1 MNLNNTLKP
10 QAKMDNLV
18 VQDLSNE
25 VLIYNLENNKAYS
38 LNETTTLVWQNCDG
52 TKDISAIAKTLEVKL
67 KQNVPDELI
76 WLALDSLKSEN
87 LVSFENATPSLL
99 SGFNRREA
107 IKRVGFATLA
117 ALPLLTSVM
126 APTAAHAQSGATAE
140 ICEACSKKGDPCAGI
155 CEDEPGYC
163 FDNSGCGCGQQVV
176 TGVTCAQCK
185 NGVQFAGGVGTGS
198 WKLTNN
204 CPGAIPL

>member
-1 MNLNNTLKP
+1 MKLNYPIKP
-10 QAKMDNLV
+10 QAKTDNLV

-52 TKDISAIAKTLEVKL
+52 TKDISAIAKELEKKL
-67 KQNVPDELI
+67 NQNIPDELV
-76 WLALDSLKSEN
+76 WLALDSLKNEN
-87 LVSFENATPSLL
+87 LVSFAKATPSVLA
-99 SGFNRREA
+99 GFNRREA

-140 ICEACSKKGDPCAGI
+140 VCEACSKKNDPCFNI
-155 CEDEPGYC
+155 CEEEVGFC
-163 FDNSGCGCGQQVV
+163 FDNAGCGCDCGRDWR
-176 TGVTCAQCK
+176 K
-185 NGVQFAGGVGTGS
+185 
-198 WKLTNN
+198 
-204 CPGAIPL
+204 

>member
-1 MNLNNTLKP
+1 MKLNYPIKP
-10 QAKMDNLV
+10 QAKTDNLV

-52 TKDISAIAKTLEVKL
+52 TKDISAIAKELEKKL
-67 KQNVPDELI
+67 NQNIPDELV
-76 WLALDSLKSEN
+76 WLALDSLKNEN
-87 LVSFENATPSLL
+87 LVSFAKATPSVLA
-99 SGFNRREA
+99 GFNRREA

-140 ICEACSKKGDPCAGI
+140 VCEACSKKNDPCFNI
-155 CEDEPGYC
+155 CEDEVGFC
-163 FDNSGCGCGQQVV
+163 FDNAGCGCGQEVV
-176 TGVTCAQCK
+176 AGVTCEQCK
-185 NGVQFAGGVGTGS
+185 NGVVFAGGVGTGS

-204 CPGAIPL
+204 CPQQV